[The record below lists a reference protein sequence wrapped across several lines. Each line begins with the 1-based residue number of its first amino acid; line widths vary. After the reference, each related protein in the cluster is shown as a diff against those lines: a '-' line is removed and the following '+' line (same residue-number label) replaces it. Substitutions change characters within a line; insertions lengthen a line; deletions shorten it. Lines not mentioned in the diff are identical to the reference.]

1 MRFAGLAHIA
11 RGPFAL
17 RGAAICR
24 ALRRD
29 RASSARPYVH
39 PRASDHRK
47 RLRTAAFGL
56 SDAAVCCEMRNHV
69 GAGIASPLGCMMLRE
84 YGTRIVKSPA
94 CLPARLRYVAA
105 SAATGRAVL
114 APTCTCGHRR
124 VAEGALH
131 LRDAMER

>member
-39 PRASDHRK
+39 LRASDHRK

-84 YGTRIVKSPA
+84 HGTRIAKSPA
-94 CLPARLRYVAA
+94 CLAARPGEQCSPLRAPAGIGELPK
-105 SAATGRAVL
+105 
-114 APTCTCGHRR
+114 APCTC
-124 VAEGALH
+124 EMLWNDDTLGAVP
-131 LRDAMER
+131 